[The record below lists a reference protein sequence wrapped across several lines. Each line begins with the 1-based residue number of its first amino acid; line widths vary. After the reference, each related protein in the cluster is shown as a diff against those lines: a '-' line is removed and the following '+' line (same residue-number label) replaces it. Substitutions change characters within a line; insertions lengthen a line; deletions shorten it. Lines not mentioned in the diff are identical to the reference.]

1 MMNMRCCGV
10 CYDLNVYP
18 GVIQILLWE
27 FFITPPGANNIAM
40 KDHLKSSLELIET
53 LYPNSGIILAD
64 DFNQLDFT

>member
-1 MMNMRCCGV
+1 MHAV

-27 FFITPPGANNIAM
+27 FFITPPPLERIIAM

-53 LYPNSGIILAD
+53 LYPNSGIILAG